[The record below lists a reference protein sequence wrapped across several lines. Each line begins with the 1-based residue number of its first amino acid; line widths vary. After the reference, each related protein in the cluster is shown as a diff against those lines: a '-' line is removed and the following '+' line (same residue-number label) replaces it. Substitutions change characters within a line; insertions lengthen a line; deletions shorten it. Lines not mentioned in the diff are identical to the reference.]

1 MQKKSIAALGG
12 ALALIV
18 ITIFVIYRATIREL
32 IQTVAVELRT
42 TPYSSVL
49 LTCLITFTSIPPLVG
64 FTFSTTITGF
74 IYGFPGGILPA
85 VSGAFLGATIAFG
98 LIRKYNFARFIK
110 LSPSKQEKYMAIQE
124 AIEQGGFKMMI
135 LIRLSPIPWPITNML
150 LSIIS
155 TVSTRHYMLAAS
167 LASIKVSLDVWI
179 GSQLADLS
187 NPDLP
192 PSAHRIAMITM
203 GCSVLIFV
211 CVAWWLYRLTMEK
224 VKEMSNRRM
233 DLYNHDV
240 TTTTAIDS
248 VVIVPSKKEI

>member
-1 MQKKSIAALGG
+1 
-12 ALALIV
+12 
-18 ITIFVIYRATIREL
+18 
-32 IQTVAVELRT
+32 
-42 TPYSSVL
+42 
-49 LTCLITFTSIPPLVG
+49 
-64 FTFSTTITGF
+64 
-74 IYGFPGGILPA
+74 
-85 VSGAFLGATIAFG
+85 
-98 LIRKYNFARFIK
+98 
-110 LSPSKQEKYMAIQE
+110 
-124 AIEQGGFKMMI
+124 MI